1 MKRAHGYLTFS
12 DREWIEQLW
21 RDGATQKEIAQ
32 KLGVHYTT
40 VYEELKRGENGL
52 SYADHRMAYSA
63 DLAQRVFLG
72 NLKKRG
78 RRKRTI
84 NGCKEAGV
92 KYEDHCRRGF

>member
-78 RRKRTI
+78 RRKHTI
-84 NGCKEAGV
+84 NGCKEAGAH
-92 KYEDHCRRGF
+92 EDHCRRGF